1 VELGKKYEQSGDM
14 VWRKIGDETILV
26 PVNQE
31 FSNINSVFTLNE
43 TAAFIWSLIDG
54 EKTLAEIRDALVSEY
69 EVEPDKAEQDLVMC
83 ISQFEEMQGIREAS

>member
-69 EVEPDKAEQDLVMC
+69 EVEPDKAGQDLVLC